1 MKIKTIWTNYKI
13 YAFIMGIVTGTMV
26 YNALG
31 MDFSFSMIHQ
41 IIVEDYWDTYYYLI
55 MLNLRFWILVFCISF
70 FTVKDKVILL
80 IIFMESFVTAGMI
93 SMSIQSKNMLL
104 LYGVPM
110 AITKML
116 SAILMFDGKRP
127 IINRVLS
134 VVILIVGTALE
145 NFFLIKF

>member
-13 YAFIMGIVTGTMV
+13 YAFIIGIVTGTMV

-41 IIVEDYWDTYYYLI
+41 ISVEDYWNTYYYLI
-55 MLNLRFWILVFCISF
+55 MMNLRFWILAFCISF

-80 IIFMESFVTAGMI
+80 IIFIESFVVAGMI

-110 AITKML
+110 AIMKML
-116 SAILMFDGKRP
+116 AAILMFDRKRP
-127 IINRVLS
+127 FINRVLS
-134 VVILIVGTALE
+134 IVILIIGTALE